1 MELAV
6 GLILC
11 FAGVITIYLTTKED
25 DFISFF
31 AILFIMLGVLFSR
44 DYVEQ
49 NHPTAMDVYQ
59 GKTTLEIT
67 YKDGVAVDSTV
78 VFKQK
83 N

>member
-1 MELAV
+1 MELTV

-11 FAGVITIYLTTKED
+11 FAGVTIIYLTTKED

-31 AILFIMLGVLFSR
+31 AILFIVLGVLFLR
-44 DYVEQ
+44 DYTEQ
-49 NHPTAMDVYQ
+49 DHPTAMDVYQ

-78 VFKQK
+78 VFKQ

>member
-1 MELAV
+1 MELTV
-6 GLILC
+6 GLILGC
-11 FAGVITIYLTTKED
+11 AGITIIYLTTKED

-31 AILFIMLGVLFSR
+31 AILFIAIGVLFLR
-44 DYVEQ
+44 DSAEQ

-78 VFKQK
+78 IFKQK

>member
-1 MELAV
+1 MELTV

-11 FAGVITIYLTTKED
+11 FAGVTTIYLTTKED

-31 AILFIMLGVLFSR
+31 AILFIVLGVLFLR

-49 NHPTAMDVYQ
+49 DHPTAMDVYQ